1 MQLLYLDVN
10 LSMLDDMVDKCHA
23 TTLIGCGLV
32 HVGRHI
38 RLGSFFSSYCMWT
51 YRFGG
56 HGWTMQLLILDV
68 DL

>member
-23 TTLIGCGLV
+23 TALIGCGLV
-32 HVGRHI
+32 HVGRHG
-38 RLGSFFSSYCMWT
+38 RLGSFFSFYCMWT

-56 HGWTMQLLILDV
+56 HGWTMQLFILDV